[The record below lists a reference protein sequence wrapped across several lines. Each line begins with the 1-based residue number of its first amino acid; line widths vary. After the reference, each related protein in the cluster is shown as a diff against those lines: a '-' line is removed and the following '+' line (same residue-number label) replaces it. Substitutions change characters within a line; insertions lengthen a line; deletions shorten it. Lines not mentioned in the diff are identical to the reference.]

1 MRLALRY
8 LFFTGIAFLALS
20 IFSPLQAQDRCGTV
34 PYSKRL
40 HPEYTKHKLQFE
52 KWLNEKQR
60 LRRSDAR
67 ARKTSSHYQIPVV
80 VHIIHNGQAV
90 GTGPNITEAQI
101 LSQLRVL
108 NEDFNRQN
116 ADTINTPA
124 VFKPVAGKLNIE
136 FILAKQDPDGLATNG
151 IVRVDG
157 DRNSWTMNDNYKLK
171 ALSYWPAE
179 EYLNIWVCNLTD
191 GHAGYAQFPE
201 SDLPGMETS
210 STNRLT
216 DGVVI
221 WHKAFGSED
230 DGPFQ
235 LDRVF
240 NKGRT
245 TTHEIGHFFGLNHIW
260 GDEDAC
266 SGTDYVADTPNQARS
281 NLMACPTHPKAD
293 NCSQVIMF
301 QNYLD
306 YTNDACMNLFTE
318 GQVSRMTI
326 VLENSPRRNSLL
338 SSPALEEPAPLPNDI
353 GIRAIVSPDASVCSS
368 TVIPVLELRN
378 YGSNVVT
385 STRIRFVVDGT
396 VIETRTFSLS
406 LNPQETVEVSFDA
419 LVIPSGAHE
428 IAFQV
433 LSTNGGTDSGS
444 FNDFK
449 TSTVVIPFFAS
460 TPVAENFNTQPAG
473 WITQNPDG
481 QITWQITTA
490 PNNSPSNKALK
501 LNFHDYEDNIGEIDI
516 FLSPV
521 LDLTSAPAA
530 TLTFDVAHARYQ
542 SSNDRLQVIVLTD
555 CEDRSQG
562 TIIYNKAGD
571 ALKTAPATTSP
582 FTPSHGGEW
591 RKELLDLT
599 AFIGFDKVQVA
610 FVGIND
616 WGNNL
621 YLDNISLFTEST
633 RDIALVRLVKPAVI
647 TCVDRIAPEILIQN
661 SGSIPVID
669 LTIDYQV
676 NNTAVQSITV
686 TNLNLEFGGEEVI
699 VLPEVSLPVGTNTLT
714 VLVRDPDG
722 MPDANNEDN
731 RQTFTIAVNQEQ
743 DRIPLRENFDDGF
756 APAWTVVNPD
766 GGMNWETTQT
776 NFGQS
781 LYFNTFNTENAGDE
795 AWFASPVLDF
805 SGAMQAS
812 MLFDLSY
819 ATRGASADALT
830 ILASKDCG
838 VTYNTISFNM
848 PAPGTSN
855 QNWRPE
861 TTGDWNRNIFVNLN
875 SLAGED
881 DVRIAFV
888 VTNQQGNNL
897 YLDNIEFFTT
907 ADPDTLEIEELYSV
921 YGYDVSNPELSELR
935 ITFNLPERQNVRY
948 SVINVAGQLETDG
961 IINDVLNQTYPIDL
975 AERLAPGVYFIRV
988 QIAQKFYTSKILVY

>member
-8 LFFTGIAFLALS
+8 LLLTGIAFVALL
-20 IFSPLQAQDRCGTV
+20 IFFPLQAQDRCGTV
-34 PYSKRL
+34 PYSKHL
-40 HPEYTKHKLQFE
+40 HPEYTKHRLQFE
-52 KWLNEKQR
+52 KWVKEKQR
-60 LRRSDAR
+60 LRRNDAR
-67 ARKTSSHYQIPVV
+67 ARKSSSHYQIPVV
-80 VHIIHNGQAV
+80 VHIIHNGEPI

-101 LSQLRVL
+101 LSQIRVL
-108 NEDFNRQN
+108 NEDLNRKN
-116 ADTINTPA
+116 ADTTNTPA

-136 FILAKQDPDGLATNG
+136 FILAKQDPDGLPTNG

-171 ALSYWPAE
+171 SLSYWPAE

-191 GHAGYAQFPE
+191 GHAGFAQFPE
-201 SDLPGMETS
+201 SDLPGMENS

-260 GDEDAC
+260 GDESAC
-266 SGTDYVADTPNQARS
+266 SGTDYVVDTPNQGPS
-281 NLMACPTHPKAD
+281 TDGCPSHPKTD

-301 QNYLD
+301 QNFLD

-338 SSPALEEPAPLPNDI
+338 SSPGLQEPAPLPNDV
-353 GIRAIVSPDASVCSS
+353 GIRTIVFPDASVCSS
-368 TVIPVLELRN
+368 TVVPVLELRN

-396 VIETRTFSLS
+396 VIDTRNFSLS

-419 LVIPSGAHE
+419 LTIPSGAHD
-428 IAFQV
+428 ISFQI

-444 FNDFK
+444 FNDLK

-460 TPVAENFNTQPAG
+460 TPIAENFNTQPQG

-481 QITWQITTA
+481 QITWEIATA
-490 PNNSPSNKALK
+490 PNNTPSNKALK

-521 LDLTSAPAA
+521 LDLKSAPTA

-542 SSNDRLQVIVLTD
+542 SSNDRLQVIVLTN

-562 TIIYNKAGD
+562 TIIYDKAGD
-571 ALKTAPATTSP
+571 ALKTAPATTNP
-582 FTPSHGGEW
+582 FTPSHGDHW
-591 RKELLDLT
+591 RKELLDLS
-599 AFIGFDKVQVA
+599 AFVGFDKVQVA

-633 RDIALVRLVKPAVI
+633 RDIALVRLVKPAVV

-669 LTIDYQV
+669 VTIDFQV
-676 NNTAVQSITV
+676 NNTAVQSTTI
-686 TNLNLEFGGEEVI
+686 TNLDLGFGEEEV
-699 VLPEVSLPVGTNTLT
+699 VALPEISLPAGTNTLT
-714 VLVRDPDG
+714 VLLRDPFG
-722 MPDANNEDN
+722 MPDANNVN
-731 RQTFTIAVNQEQ
+731 NSQTFTIAVNQER
-743 DRIPLRENFDDGF
+743 DRIPLRENFEDGF
-756 APAWTVVNPD
+756 APAWTVANPD
-766 GGMNWETTQT
+766 GGINWETIQT

-781 LYFNTFNTENAGDE
+781 LYFNTFSNEIAGDE

-812 MLFDLSY
+812 MLFDVSH
-819 ATRGASADALT
+819 ATRGADADALT

-838 VTYNTISFNM
+838 VTYDAISFNM
-848 PAPGTSN
+848 PTAETSDPSW
-855 QNWRPE
+855 QPQTRD
-861 TTGDWNRNIFVNLN
+861 DWGRNVSVNLN
-875 SLAGED
+875 SLVGEEN
-881 DVRIAFV
+881 VRIAFV
-888 VTNQQGNNL
+888 VRNQQGNNV

-907 ADPDTLEIEELYSV
+907 ADPDTIEIEELYSI
-921 YGYDVSNPELSELR
+921 YGYDLSNQELSDLR
-935 ITFNLPERQNVRY
+935 ITFNLPERQSVRY
-948 SVINVAGQLETDG
+948 SVINVAGQMETDG

-975 AERLAPGVYFIRV
+975 SERLAPGVYFIRV
-988 QIAQKFYTSKILVY
+988 QIGGKFYTSKILVY

>member
-1 MRLALRY
+1 MGVVLRY
-8 LFFTGIAFLALS
+8 LFFTGIAFLAPF
-20 IFSPLQAQDRCGTV
+20 IFFPLQAQDRCGTV
-34 PYSKRL
+34 PYSKHL
-40 HPEYTKHKLQFE
+40 HPEYAKHKLQFE
-52 KWLNEKQR
+52 KWVSEKQR
-60 LRRSDAR
+60 LRRNDAR

-80 VHIIHNGQAV
+80 VHIIHNGEAV
-90 GTGPNITEAQI
+90 GTGPNVTDAQV
-101 LSQLRVL
+101 LSQIRVL

-116 ADTINTPA
+116 ADTTNTPA
-124 VFKPVAGKLNIE
+124 VFKPVAGRLNIE
-136 FILAKQDPDGLATNG
+136 FVLAKQDPDGLATNG

-157 DRNSWTMNDNYKLK
+157 DRSSWTMNDNYKLK
-171 ALSYWPAE
+171 SLSYWPSE
-179 EYLNIWVCNLTD
+179 EYLNIWVANLTD

-201 SDLPGMETS
+201 SDLPGLETS

-230 DGPFQ
+230 DGPFT

-245 TTHEIGHFFGLNHIW
+245 TTHEVGHFFGLNHIW
-260 GDEDAC
+260 GDESAC
-266 SGTDYVADTPNQARS
+266 AGTDYVSDTPNQGRS
-281 NLMACPTHPKAD
+281 TDGCPTHPKTD
-293 NCSQVIMF
+293 NCSSVVMF
-301 QNYLD
+301 QNFLD

-318 GQVSRMTI
+318 GQVSRMTV

-338 SSPALEEPAPLPNDI
+338 SSPALHEPAPLPNDL
-353 GIRAIVSPDASVCSS
+353 GIRAIVFPDASVCSS
-368 TVIPVLELRN
+368 TVIPILELRN
-378 YGSNVVT
+378 HGSNAVT
-385 STRIRFVVDGT
+385 STRIRFIMDGT
-396 VIETRTFSLS
+396 VIDTKTFSLS

-419 LVIPSGAHE
+419 LPIPSGAHD
-428 IAFQV
+428 ISFQI

-444 FNDFK
+444 INDFK

-460 TPVAENFNTQPAG
+460 TPVAENFNTQPPG

-481 QITWQITTA
+481 QITWQIATA

-501 LNFHDYEDNIGEIDI
+501 LNFHDYEDHIGEIDI

-521 LDLTSAPAA
+521 LDLKSAPAA

-542 SSNDRLQVIVLTD
+542 LSNDRLQVIVLTD

-562 TIIYNKAGD
+562 TIMYDKAGD

-582 FTPSHGGEW
+582 FTPTHEGQW
-591 RKELLDLT
+591 RKELLDLS
-599 AFIGFDKVQVA
+599 AFVGFDRVQIA

-633 RDIALVRLVKPAVI
+633 RDIALVSLVKPAVI

-669 LTIDYQV
+669 LAVDYQV
-676 NNTAVQSITV
+676 NNGAVQSITI

-699 VLPEVSLPVGTNTLT
+699 VLPEISLPVGTNTLT
-714 VLVRDPDG
+714 VLVRDPYG
-722 MPDANNEDN
+722 LPDANNEDN
-731 RQTFTIAVNQEQ
+731 SQAFTIAVNQER

-756 APAWTVVNPD
+756 APAWTVVNPQ
-766 GGMNWETTQT
+766 GGVNWETIDT
-776 NFGQS
+776 NFDQS
-781 LYFNTFNTENAGDE
+781 LYFNSFNSDNAGDE

-819 ATRGASADALT
+819 ATRGAAADALT
-830 ILASKDCG
+830 ILASTDCG
-838 VTYNTISFNM
+838 VTYDAVSFNM
-848 PAPGTSN
+848 PAAEMSD
-855 QNWRPE
+855 QSWRPQTRDE
-861 TTGDWNRNIFVNLN
+861 WSRNISVNLN
-875 SLAGED
+875 SLAGEEN
-881 DVRIAFV
+881 VRIAFV
-888 VTNQQGNNL
+888 VRNQQGNNV

-907 ADPDTLEIEELYSV
+907 ADPDTIEIEELYSV
-921 YGYDVSNPELSELR
+921 YGYDLSNPELSELR
-935 ITFNLPERQNVRY
+935 ITFNLPERQSVRY
-948 SVINVAGQLETDG
+948 SVINVAGQLQTDG
-961 IINDVLNQTYPIDL
+961 IINDVLNQTYPIDP

-988 QIAQKFYTSKILVY
+988 RIAEKFYTSKILIY